1 MFEMENVCDP
11 VSWKCDSLSC
21 VSQNRRET
29 LIWRK
34 LRRYEL
40 LVSVSRQRAVI
51 ISVRLLWIAIVCKL
65 CHLLMRLG
73 RALRP
78 SPPAPSLR
86 IVSQLSPGWR
96 GGGVGCR
103 RCFLHLMQQQ
113 RLRSGGSRAWRPG
126 QVWHLD
132 APLMMNP
139 ELGCR
144 HLSSTSLNSAP
155 PA

>member
-1 MFEMENVCDP
+1 MIEMENVCDP
-11 VSWKCDSLSC
+11 VSWKRDLLSC

-29 LIWRK
+29 LMWRK
-34 LRRYEL
+34 ICKYKLS
-40 LVSVSRQRAVI
+40 VSVSRQRAVI
-51 ISVRLLWIAIVCKL
+51 ISVRLLWIAIVCKW

-86 IVSQLSPGWR
+86 VVSQLSPGWR
-96 GGGVGCR
+96 GGGWR

-113 RLRSGGSRAWRPG
+113 RFRSGGSRALRPG
-126 QVWHLD
+126 QVWHSE

-144 HLSSTSLNSAP
+144 HLSSSSVNSAP